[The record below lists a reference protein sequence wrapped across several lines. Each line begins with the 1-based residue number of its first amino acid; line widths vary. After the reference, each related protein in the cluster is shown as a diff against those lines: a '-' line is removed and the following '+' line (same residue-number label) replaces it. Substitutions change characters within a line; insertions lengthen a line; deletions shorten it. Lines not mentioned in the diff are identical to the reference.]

1 MTLRHLA
8 VFVALLAALFG
19 FTACA
24 TPPAAGRAPTPG
36 TAASSGAATGGELAM
51 ARPAPPHGEVS
62 ATGTVIDDGALVQ
75 LCLGPVAASE
85 PPRCSGIPLVG
96 WSWDAAPT
104 APPSWVAS
112 GGVRWGA
119 FAVQGTYDGKAFT
132 VTRPPVPLALYDPL
146 RRADPLPTGP
156 HTATSE
162 RLLEIQAELPGRLGA
177 DFLTSS
183 THEGRVWAEVV
194 WDDGTLQKAADA
206 AYGAGVVVFRT
217 ALVPV
222 AAP

>member
-8 VFVALLAALFG
+8 AFVALIAALFG

-24 TPPAAGRAPTPG
+24 TAPGAGRAPTAGG
-36 TAASSGAATGGELAM
+36 TAATDHLLAE
-51 ARPAPPHGEVS
+51 ARPAPPQGEV
-62 ATGTVIDDGALVQ
+62 AAQGMVIDDGTRVQ
-75 LCLGPVAASE
+75 LCLGAVTRSA
-85 PPRCSGIPLVG
+85 PPQCQGIPLLG
-96 WSWDAAPT
+96 WSWAPLPT
-104 APPSWVAS
+104 EPPSWVAA

-119 FAVQGTYDGKAFT
+119 FAVQGTYDGKALT
-132 VTRPPVPLALYDPL
+132 VTRPPVPLALYDAT
-146 RRADPLPTGP
+146 RRVDPIPTGP

-162 RLLEIQAELPGRLGA
+162 RLQEVQALLPGLLGA
-177 DFLTSS
+177 SLLSSS

-206 AYGAGVVVFRT
+206 AYGAGLVVFRT

-222 AAP
+222 AASQ

>member
-24 TPPAAGRAPTPG
+24 GPPGADRAPTAG
-36 TAASSGAATGGELAM
+36 SSASAAGGGELAM
-51 ARPAPPHGEVS
+51 ARPAPPHGEVT
-62 ATGTVIDDGALVQ
+62 ATGTVIDDGTRVQ
-75 LCLGPVAASE
+75 LCLGPVTASE
-85 PPRCSGIPLVG
+85 PPRCDGIPLLG
-96 WSWDAAPT
+96 WSWRAVPT
-104 APPSWVAS
+104 EPPSWVAS
-112 GGVRWGA
+112 GAVRWGA
-119 FAVQGTYDGKAFT
+119 FAVQGTYDGRTFT
-132 VTRPPVPLALYDPL
+132 VTRPAVPLALYEPL
-146 RRADPLPTGP
+146 RRADPIPTGP

-177 DFLTSS
+177 DFVGSS

-206 AYGAGVVVFRT
+206 AYGPGVVVFRT
-217 ALVPV
+217 ALQPV
-222 AAP
+222 TAAP